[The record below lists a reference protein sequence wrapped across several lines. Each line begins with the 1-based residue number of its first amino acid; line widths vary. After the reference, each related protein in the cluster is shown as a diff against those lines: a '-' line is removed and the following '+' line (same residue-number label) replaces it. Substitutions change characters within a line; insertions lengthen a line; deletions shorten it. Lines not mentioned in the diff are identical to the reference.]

1 MNPKSKRT
9 HIALDADLIEQGLRV
24 TGIKTRRELVDFA
37 LRELLRRENQK
48 KLLELKGQVEWE
60 NVFTWNKYK
69 KIVVVVGRVRRA
81 GHRKWHERVGAP

>member
-60 NVFTWNKYK
+60 GNLAAMR
-69 KIVVVVGRVRRA
+69 GEP
-81 GHRKWHERVGAP
+81 HE

>member
-24 TGIKTRRELVDFA
+24 TGLKTQRELVDFA

-60 NVFTWNKYK
+60 
-69 KIVVVVGRVRRA
+69 GDLAAMRGEQR
-81 GHRKWHERVGAP
+81 E

>member
-1 MNPKSKRT
+1 MFHVEHHVLVFFYMQEDRLMNPKSKRT

-60 NVFTWNKYK
+60 
-69 KIVVVVGRVRRA
+69 GDLAAMRGESR
-81 GHRKWHERVGAP
+81 E